1 MSFEIIDFHMHPF
14 YEKEDCM
21 CFHKEVVGFSYDD
34 VMEDMKKAG
43 ISKFCGSII
52 KTDSGDFSHIKES
65 NEEALKLRGIY
76 GGAYIPGFQISPNFI
91 EESMIEIDKAHKNGI
106 KLIGELVPYLHEW
119 EDYDNPQFSFLL
131 DYIGKYDMIV
141 SLHSIGLDRMEM
153 MAKKHPDVT
162 FVFAHPGEKNIVLQ
176 HIDIMKKCD
185 NVYLDLSGTG
195 ILRYGVVKRLV
206 SDVGAERILFGTDY
220 PICNPMAYI
229 GGVMGEPL
237 SDREKELIFSGNT
250 KRILGL

>member
-21 CFHKEVVGFSYDD
+21 CFHKEVVELSYDD
-34 VMEDMKKAG
+34 VVEDMKNAG
-43 ISKFCGSII
+43 IAKFCGSII

-65 NEEALKLRGIY
+65 NEEALKLREIY

-91 EESMIEIDKAHKNGI
+91 EESIAEIDKAHKNGVN
-106 KLIGELVPYLHEW
+106 LIGELVPYFHGW
-119 EDYDNPQFSFLL
+119 EDYSNSEFSHLL
-131 DYIGKYDMIV
+131 DHIQKYDMVV
-141 SLHSIGLDRMEM
+141 SLHSMGLEQMEV
-153 MAKKHPDVT
+153 MAKKHPHIK
-162 FVFAHPGEKNIVLQ
+162 FVFAHPGEKNVVLQ

-220 PICNPMAYI
+220 PICNPHAYV
-229 GGVMGEPL
+229 GGVMGEQL
-237 SDREKELIFSGNT
+237 SDSEKELIFSGNAR
-250 KRILGL
+250 RILGL